1 MGFFDVFNFL
11 EEDIFLYLLESIF
24 FSIQIVRECLNGREE
39 DGESCKLYEEERMIN
54 VNIQLKIMEDE
65 ILVLECIL
73 NIGNFDL
80 KCFSFVDQ
88 VFVCYILE

>member
-11 EEDIFLYLLESIF
+11 EEDIFLCLLEYIF

-39 DGESCKLYEEERMIN
+39 DEESYKLYEEERMIN

-65 ILVLECIL
+65 ILVLECL
-73 NIGNFDL
+73 FKIGNFDL